1 MSKKP
6 LKYQDAVG
14 ELNEIL
20 EDLQQENVD
29 VDELSI
35 KVKRATEL
43 ITLCKEKIQKT
54 ELEVKNILK
63 KFTQDEHTD

>member
-1 MSKKP
+1 MTKKP
-6 LKYQDAVG
+6 LKYQDAVN

-20 EDLQQENVD
+20 EDIQQENVD
-29 VDELSI
+29 VDELST

-43 ITLCKEKIQKT
+43 ITSCKQKIQKT

-63 KFTQDEHTD
+63 KFAQDEHTD